1 MPDKYYYLDVNLKT
15 LKVLKVGT
23 SAKASLSGDTKDSDV
38 HRVFLTTGQ
47 FNKLKAKLDSKA

>member
-1 MPDKYYYLDVNLKT
+1 MPDKYYYVDVNLKT

>member
-1 MPDKYYYLDVNLKT
+1 MPDKYYYVDVNLKT

-23 SAKASLSGDTKDSDV
+23 AAKASLSGDTKDSDV

-47 FNKLKAKLDSKA
+47 FNKLKAKLDPKA

>member
-1 MPDKYYYLDVNLKT
+1 MPDKYYFVDVSLKT

-23 SAKASLSGDTKDSDV
+23 SAKASLSGDTKDSEV
-38 HRVFLTTGQ
+38 HRVLITTGQ

>member
-1 MPDKYYYLDVNLKT
+1 LPDKYYYVDVNLKT